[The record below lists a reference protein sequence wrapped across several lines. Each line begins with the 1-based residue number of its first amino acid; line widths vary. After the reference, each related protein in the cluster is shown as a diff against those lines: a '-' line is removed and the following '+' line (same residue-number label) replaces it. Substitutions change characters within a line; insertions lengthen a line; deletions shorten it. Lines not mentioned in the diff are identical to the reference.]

1 MRTTREK
8 TIWRSKP
15 EDKLVEVSMVPQHV
29 LIQLPSKHSIA
40 PALWNNGS
48 YIHWHYVL
56 HSKIWLKEFTR
67 TPHKYK
73 CNPELGLT
81 WSQAGRH
88 HHNPGE
94 RKPEPSCCHR
104 SSTVLLLEYPR
115 AGHSLCVPGV
125 HLWWLWAEICMC
137 GEAHDYI
144 QSQWLDRK
152 LKLGPDFPNH
162 ATSRMRWGSPRVLPS
177 WATSLLRQHA
187 WWYWRTKD
195 RSGHHEKANHGFPF
209 ATCMALL
216 QRGA

>member
-1 MRTTREK
+1 MYCIRKFDLKNLLEHPTNINATQNWDLHGAKQEDTT
-8 TIWRSKP
+8 I
-15 EDKLVEVSMVPQHV
+15 
-29 LIQLPSKHSIA
+29 
-40 PALWNNGS
+40 
-48 YIHWHYVL
+48 
-56 HSKIWLKEFTR
+56 TR
-67 TPHKYK
+67 L
-73 CNPELGLT
+73 EG
-81 WSQAGRH
+81 
-88 HHNPGE
+88 
-94 RKPEPSCCHR
+94 KPEPSCCHR

-137 GEAHDYI
+137 GEAHDYL

-162 ATSRMRWGSPRVLPS
+162 ATSWMRWGPPRVLPP

-187 WWYWRTKD
+187 WWHWRTKD